1 MTMDIRTATTEDA
14 HALAQIHIACWRET
28 YRDMMPAQTLAGLD
42 PAEWA
47 ARWRDKLTD
56 GDPASVC
63 FLALDEAGAPAG
75 FGHCRRQSSEKLLP
89 LGFAGEMT
97 SLYLLRR
104 LQRRGMGRRLLG
116 RMAAHLLS
124 QGCES
129 AAVWVFR
136 DAAHA
141 RRFYEA
147 HGAAPTGIAGVWEIY
162 GMVLP
167 DMAYGWRDLRA
178 LAVNAGFSESAA

>member
-1 MTMDIRTATTEDA
+1 MTIGFREATTDDA
-14 HALAQIHIACWRET
+14 QTLAQIHIACWRET
-28 YRDMMPAQTLAGLD
+28 YSEMMPAKTLAGLD
-42 PAEWA
+42 VGEWA
-47 ARWRDKLTD
+47 ERWRGKLAD
-56 GDPASVC
+56 GDPASSTL
-63 FLALDEAGAPAG
+63 LALDEAGAPAG

-89 LGFAGEMT
+89 LGFSGEIT

-104 LQRRGMGRRLLG
+104 LQRRGAGRRLLG
-116 RMAAHLLS
+116 AMAAHLLS

-136 DAAHA
+136 DAGHA

-147 HGAAPTGIAGVWEIY
+147 LGATPTGIEGVWEIY

-167 DMAYGWRDLRA
+167 DMAYGWRDLRPLA
-178 LAVNAGFSESAA
+178 LNAGFSESAA